1 MPTVHRPR
9 AGSLQFWPRKKA
21 KKIYPN
27 IKFWKKTKDN
37 KLLGFIGYKVG
48 MTHLHYILQNPNV
61 KKNLE
66 TVSAATIIECPP
78 LKPFSLRFYKKI
90 PYGSQVITEVLS
102 KNLNK
107 ELSRK
112 IVLPKKQ
119 KDKIPEKYDY
129 IKLLV
134 YTQPKLTGIGK
145 KKPEIIEMGI
155 SGDLEFAKSLLDK
168 KEIKLSDVFKEN
180 QYVDIHAITKGK
192 GFQGAVKR
200 FGVTLKQHKSEK
212 GTRGVGSLGNWNAKT
227 WRVAHPGQ
235 MGFFKRTEYNKLI
248 FKVSNEDINK
258 KYGYHKYG
266 NIKNDYII
274 LKGSIA
280 GSKKRAIVM
289 TEPIK
294 KEKKA
299 FPINITSIKK

>member
-9 AGSLQFWPRKKA
+9 AGSLQFWPRKRA

-27 IKFWKKTKDN
+27 IKSWKKIKEN
-37 KLLGFIGYKVG
+37 KILGFIGYKVG
-48 MTHLHYILQNPNV
+48 MTHLHYIQQNPNI

-66 TVSAATIIECPP
+66 TVSAATILECPP

-90 PYGSQVITEVLS
+90 PYGSQIITEILS

-112 IVLPKKQ
+112 ITLPKKQ
-119 KDKIPEKYDY
+119 KKQIPEKYDY
-129 IKLLV
+129 LKLLV

-145 KKPEIIEMGI
+145 KKPEIIEMGL
-155 SGDLEFAKSLLDK
+155 SGDLEFAKSLLNQ
-168 KEIKLSDVFKEN
+168 KEIKIQDVFKDN

-192 GFQGAVKR
+192 GIQGATKR
-200 FGVTLKQHKSEK
+200 FGVSLRQHKSEK
-212 GTRGVGSLGNWNAKT
+212 GARGVGSLGNWSAKT

-235 MGFFKRTEYNKLI
+235 MGFFKRTEHNKLI
-248 FKVSNEDINK
+248 FKISNENIHPK
-258 KYGYHKYG
+258 SGFHKYG

-274 LKGSIA
+274 VRGSIA
-280 GSKKRAIVM
+280 GPKKRLIVM
-289 TEPIK
+289 TEPIR
-294 KEKKA
+294 EKRT
-299 FPINITSIKK
+299 FPTNITSIRK